1 MTLFDERVRQDAALV
16 VIARGGQATT
26 SASAGAIV
34 LEAPED
40 DPAGAFAALVGR
52 FAASLDR
59 GVDAAEAFRASIVEG
74 GWERSAG

>member
-1 MTLFDERVRQDAALV
+1 MDAAAFAGAALV
-16 VIARGGQATT
+16 VITRGGPLPRAPF
-26 SASAGAIV
+26 GAIV

-59 GVDAAEAFRASIVEG
+59 GVDAAEAFRTAIDEG
-74 GWERSAG
+74 GWERAAG

>member
-1 MTLFDERVRQDAALV
+1 MFV
-16 VIARGGQATT
+16 VILNRV
-26 SASAGAIV
+26 SV
-34 LEAPED
+34 ED

-74 GWERSAG
+74 GWERTAG